1 MYHQFS
7 AFTSLT
13 AAAILATCAVAP
25 VAGQAAPGVTKAAA
39 STAAAG
45 WRTPRTPWGDPDLQ
59 GNFTNLYEQGTP
71 LERPDQFAGRTLAE
85 VQGEELKKLKI
96 AAQERAINAF
106 QGPIHAPDNWWQ
118 DALDSKRGSQAWL
131 VTDPP
136 DGKVPPMTEA
146 AQQRIAARAEAR
158 RQSGH
163 GPADSYEDRSLYDRC
178 ITRGLPGS
186 MMPTIYGNSYK
197 IVQGRGYVAIQY
209 EMIHETRV
217 IPLDGQPHAGRT
229 IRLDMGDARGH
240 WDGDTLVVETTN
252 FNERSVYRNA
262 NAERLKLVERF
273 TRVGPDTVKWSA
285 TFDDPSTWTRPWTFS
300 LPLTRNDA
308 EPMMQYECHEGN
320 YGLRNI
326 LSGTRAEERMGGE
339 AARSRRYTSAPGD
352 LATPAEER

>member
-1 MYHQFS
+1 MYQRLT
-7 AFTSLT
+7 ALTSLA
-13 AAAILATCAVAP
+13 AAAIVVTCAVAP
-25 VAGQAAPGVTKAAA
+25 LAGQATSGGSKTAA
-39 STAAAG
+39 SASTSG

-71 LERPDQFAGRTLAE
+71 LERPDQFAGRTLSE
-85 VQGEELKKLKI
+85 VQGDELKKLKI

-131 VTDPP
+131 VVDPP
-136 DGKVPPMTEA
+136 DGKVPPMTDA
-146 AQQRIAARAEAR
+146 AQKRIASRAEAR
-158 RQSGH
+158 RSLGH

-197 IVQGRGYVAIQY
+197 IVQGRGFVAIQY

-217 IPLDGQPHAGRT
+217 IPLDGQPHAGQN
-229 IRLDMGDARGH
+229 IRFDMGDARGH
-240 WDGDTLVVETTN
+240 WEGDTLVVETTN
-252 FNERSVYRNA
+252 FNDRSVYRNA
-262 NAERLKLVERF
+262 NAETLKLVERF
-273 TRVGPDTVKWSA
+273 TRVGPNTVKWSV

-326 LSGTRAEERMGGE
+326 LSGTRAEERNVGGS
-339 AARSRRYTSAPGD
+339 ARPGETQPGD
-352 LATPAEER
+352 LAAPAEER